1 MRPYSKPII
10 AVGKKYQ
17 KDQGFTLVEVIIS
30 GLVMGGIMVSV
41 AQLAGRAMVGSNNQ
55 KDRQTIEAAINN
67 DIQLLQQADSQL
79 TYQWIVENG
88 NPASA
93 CANPGQYLA
102 TLLDEEGGAFEVRP
116 TNTSGP
122 EQIKQFKRTITSE
135 ALPDPN
141 ETILGSDAS
150 ETSSNVKPKVLT
162 RIVYSFEG
170 PEQTVGDEK
179 RIVKL
184 SPSFQANCYQ

>member
-1 MRPYSKPII
+1 MRRHSKLLISS
-10 AVGKKYQ
+10 AKKNQ

-30 GLVMGGIMVSV
+30 GLVMGGMMVSV
-41 AQLAGRAMVGSNNQ
+41 AQLASKAMVGSNNQ

-67 DIQLLQQADSQL
+67 DIQLLQQADSKL
-79 TYQWIVENG
+79 THQWIVEND
-88 NPASA
+88 NPTTA

-102 TLLDEEGGAFEVRP
+102 TRLKEGDGPFEVKP
-116 TNTSGP
+116 SNTSGA
-122 EQIKQFKRTITSE
+122 EQTKLFDRTISGA
-135 ALPDPN
+135 AL
-141 ETILGSDAS
+141 TGLSAS
-150 ETSSNVKPKVLT
+150 NAQVLT

-170 PEQTVGDEK
+170 PEQSIGEEK